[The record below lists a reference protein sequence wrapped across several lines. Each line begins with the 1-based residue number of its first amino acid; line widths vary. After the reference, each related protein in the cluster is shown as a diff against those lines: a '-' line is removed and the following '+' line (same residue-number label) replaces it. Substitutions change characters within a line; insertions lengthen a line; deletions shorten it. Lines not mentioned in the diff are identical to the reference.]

1 MAHHSKMSSEER
13 SILAALK
20 QEGLSLR
27 MIAGRLGRSVSTVS
41 DELKRNAQ
49 SDGYDPLAAQF
60 QTKLRRWE
68 ANKRNPAKPERFDAF
83 VEEKLKEGWSPEII
97 AGRMRK
103 EFPGD
108 LVMRTVHETI
118 YRRAYRADLTQFLPR
133 GQARRQRRRFYLK
146 KSVGRQ
152 GLGNVKSIDKRPHS
166 AAMRKRFGHWEGD
179 TMLGKIQRAPAV
191 SVQAER
197 KSRYVLLS
205 KMRRKTAA
213 AMRRAVV
220 TQFNM
225 FPAALR
231 RTLTLDRGTENA
243 EWEAFGLPVYFCD
256 PYSSWQKGSVEQIIG
271 LIRRYIPKGTDL
283 RTVTSKELRII
294 QDRLNNRPRKVLGF
308 RTPHEVFSSH
318 CKRLG
323 VRI

>member
-1 MAHHSKMSSEER
+1 MAHHKKLSSEER
-13 SILAALK
+13 SILSVLR

-27 MIAGRLGRSVSTVS
+27 AIAGRLGRSVSTIS
-41 DELKRNAQ
+41 EELKRNANAK
-49 SDGYDPLAAQF
+49 GYDPLAAHM

-68 ANKRNPAKPERFDAF
+68 ANSNNPAKPARFDIF
-83 VEEKLKEGWSPEII
+83 VQQKLKEGWSPEII

-103 EFPGD
+103 DFPD
-108 LVMRTVHETI
+108 DPVMHTVHETI
-118 YRRAYRADLTQFLPR
+118 YRRAYRSGLTPFLPR
-133 GQARRQRRRFYLK
+133 GEPRRQRRRFHLK
-146 KSVGRQ
+146 KSVGMQ
-152 GLGNVKSIDKRPHS
+152 GLGNVRGIEKRPKE
-166 AAMRKRFGHWEGD
+166 ANDRKRFGHWEAD
-179 TMLGKIQRAPAV
+179 TMLGKIQRSPAV

-213 AMRRAVV
+213 AMRRAVIM
-220 TQFNM
+220 QFRK
-225 FPAALR
+225 FPLSLQ

-283 RTVTSKELRII
+283 RTISPKKLQAI
-294 QDRLNNRPRKVLGF
+294 QDRLNNRPRKILGF
-308 RTPHEVFSSH
+308 RTPYEVFSSH

>member
-1 MAHHSKMSSEER
+1 MRTIAER
-13 SILAALK
+13 LD
-20 QEGLSLR
+20 
-27 MIAGRLGRSVSTVS
+27 RSVSTIS
-41 DELKRNAQ
+41 DELKRNANAE
-49 SDGYDPLAAQF
+49 GYDPFAAQL

-68 ANKRNPAKPERFDAF
+68 ANSKNPAKPDRFDVF
-83 VEEKLKEGWSPEII
+83 VEQKLKEGWSPEII

-103 EFPGD
+103 DFPKD
-108 LVMRTVHETI
+108 PVMHTVHETI
-118 YRRAYRADLTQFLPR
+118 YRRVYRSNLTSFLPR
-133 GQARRQRRRFYLK
+133 GLPHRQRRRFRLK
-146 KSVGRQ
+146 KSVGSQ
-152 GLGNVKSIDKRPHS
+152 GLGNVTGIEKRPKE
-166 AAMRKRFGHWEGD
+166 ANDRKHYGHWEAD
-179 TMLGKIQRAPAV
+179 TMLGKITRSPAV

-205 KMRRKTAA
+205 KMRRKTAV

-220 TQFNM
+220 LQFNA
-225 FPAALR
+225 FPASLL

-271 LIRRYIPKGTDL
+271 LIRRYIPKGTDI
-283 RTVTSKELRII
+283 RTVTPKALRTI
-294 QDRLNNRPRKVLGF
+294 QNRLNNRPRKVLGF
-308 RTPHEVFSSH
+308 RTPHEVFSSY